1 MKKIILSLIIFLG
14 LLGVIPVSA
23 AEEKVPVYV
32 FSKDGCSACIQ
43 AEEYFA
49 ELSEDYP
56 DLFEIYNIVV
66 FDENWQAVSND
77 RTELLI
83 DVYER
88 FGEDS
93 SKAAT
98 PTIVIGDYHTLGLP
112 QDTEEVYDA
121 IMEVKNSKEP
131 VDEVKKLVDEAELN
145 LEDLL
150 VYVHDDMPTVEE
162 KETSGKYDTIIIIG
176 IFVVLIGGMAALVV
190 ASKK

>member
-1 MKKIILSLIIFLG
+1 MKRIILGLILTLSLLS
-14 LLGVIPVSA
+14 GVMVSA
-23 AEEKVPVYV
+23 EEEKVPVYV

-43 AEEYFA
+43 AEEFFDD
-49 ELSEDYP
+49 LSDKHP
-56 DLFEIYNIVV
+56 DLFEIKNIVV
-66 FDENWQAVSND
+66 FDENWQAVSNE

-93 SKAAT
+93 TKAAT

-112 QDTEEVYDA
+112 PDTDEIYNA
-121 IMEVKNSKEP
+121 IVAFKNSKEP
-131 VDEVKKLVDEAELN
+131 VDEIEKLIKDRNLN

-150 VYVHDDMPTVEE
+150 IYNKTPITKEE
-162 KETSGKYDTIIIIG
+162 NTGGKYDTIIIVG
-176 IFVVLIGGMAALVV
+176 IFVVLVGGMAALVV

>member
-1 MKKIILSLIIFLG
+1 MKRIILSLIAVLG
-14 LLGVIPVSA
+14 LISVMPVSA
-23 AEEKVPVYV
+23 EEAKVPVYM

-43 AEEYFA
+43 AEEYFDN
-49 ELSEDYP
+49 LKSEYP
-56 DLFEIYNIVV
+56 ELFEVYEIVV

-93 SKAAT
+93 NKAAT

-112 QDTEEVYDA
+112 PETEEVYNA
-121 IMEVKNSKEP
+121 IMAVKNSKEP
-131 VDEVKKLVDEAELN
+131 VDEIKKLINESELN

-150 VYVHDDMPTVEE
+150 VYDDMPTVEE
-162 KETSGKYDTIIIIG
+162 EETGGKYDTIIIVG
-176 IFVVLIGGMAALVV
+176 IFIVLIGGFAALVI
-190 ASKK
+190 AGKK

>member
-1 MKKIILSLIIFLG
+1 MKKVILSLILFFG
-14 LLGVIPVSA
+14 LVSVIPVSA
-23 AEEKVPVYV
+23 AEGKVPVYM

-43 AEEYFA
+43 AEEYFS

-56 DLFEIYNIVV
+56 DLFEVYDIVV

-112 QDTEEVYDA
+112 SDTNDVYEA
-121 IMEVKNSKEP
+121 ILEVKNSKEP
-131 VDEVKKLVDEAELN
+131 VDEIKKLVDEAKLN

-150 VYVHDDMPTVEE
+150 VYDDMPTVVEE
-162 KETSGKYDTIIIIG
+162 ETSGKYDTIIIVG
-176 IFVVLIGGMAALVV
+176 IFVVLIGGMAALVI
-190 ASKK
+190 AGKK